1 MEQAI
6 LTTFLIYISGFI
18 LSFIIFLTCNFF
30 TSDMEYKVPLKYILI
45 YSSMSWSFI
54 FLATFFVIV
63 ALVLCLVEYVE
74 RKFRRFNFKPKHNIQ
89 INGVTYIS
97 KTRADLP
104 GNWCLATKENL
115 AHLEYSL
122 GFQIVGFK
130 FEGEYVNIV
139 SNYLYTYKGE
149 KQGQEFIIDD
159 KLGILF
165 IKSSLFKRLI
175 NWFKGL
181 K

>member
-1 MEQAI
+1 M
-6 LTTFLIYISGFI
+6 L
-18 LSFIIFLTCNFF
+18 
-30 TSDMEYKVPLKYILI
+30 
-45 YSSMSWSFI
+45 
-54 FLATFFVIV
+54 
-63 ALVLCLVEYVE
+63 
-74 RKFRRFNFKPKHNIQ
+74 NFKSVPDIQ
-89 INGVTYIS
+89 IDGVTYIS

-115 AHLEYSL
+115 EHLKYSL
-122 GFQIVGFK
+122 GFKVGGFK
-130 FEGEYVNIV
+130 LEQGEHVNII

-165 IKSSLFKRLI
+165 IKYSLFKRLI

-181 K
+181 I

>member
-1 MEQAI
+1 MYTYRAVTN
-6 LTTFLIYISGFI
+6 LTVLLCVFYIKGFY
-18 LSFIIFLTCNFF
+18 L
-30 TSDMEYKVPLKYILI
+30 M
-45 YSSMSWSFI
+45 
-54 FLATFFVIV
+54 
-63 ALVLCLVEYVE
+63 
-74 RKFRRFNFKPKHNIQ
+74 FNFKSVPDIQ
-89 INGVTYIS
+89 INGITYIS
-97 KTRADLP
+97 KTRKDLP

-115 AHLEYSL
+115 EHLKHSL
-122 GFQIVGFK
+122 GFQLVGFK
-130 FEGEYVNIV
+130 FEQVEYVNIV

-181 K
+181 V

>member
-1 MEQAI
+1 M
-6 LTTFLIYISGFI
+6 
-18 LSFIIFLTCNFF
+18 
-30 TSDMEYKVPLKYILI
+30 
-45 YSSMSWSFI
+45 
-54 FLATFFVIV
+54 
-63 ALVLCLVEYVE
+63 
-74 RKFRRFNFKPKHNIQ
+74 FNFKSVPDIQ
-89 INGVTYIS
+89 INGVAYIS
-97 KTRADLP
+97 KTRKDLP

-115 AHLEYSL
+115 THLEYSL

-165 IKSSLFKRLI
+165 VKSSLFKRLI

-181 K
+181 I